1 VCEIKFI
8 VNEHMFP
15 FSMNLV
21 AETTSNISSVEWV
34 VVGHPQSVYPTSF
47 SESASITGTTP
58 IVVGH

>member
-1 VCEIKFI
+1 
-8 VNEHMFP
+8 MFP